1 MRKSYQQE
9 LEQLKKDML
18 AMASEV
24 EDAIDKSV
32 TALEEQDADLARE
45 VIAGDDRID
54 ELEIELEE
62 KCTRLI
68 ALQQPV
74 ASDLRMIIV
83 ISKLATDL
91 ERIADHAVN
100 ISEKALEIGVEP
112 FIKPLV
118 DIPRMRE
125 LVVAR
130 LKESLDAFVRLD
142 SQEARII
149 ARQDEEIDELD
160 RIILRDLLSL
170 MVEKPEAVDQAPP
183 LFLSA
188 VFWSG
193 LVITQPISVS
203 GLFIWIA
210 AGGKLFDG
218 NFLLFFW

>member
-1 MRKSYQQE
+1 
-9 LEQLKKDML
+9 
-18 AMASEV
+18 MASEV

-170 MVEKPEAVDQAPP
+170 MVEKPEAVDQATS
-183 LFLSA
+183 LIFISRFLERIGDHSTNICERIIYMD
-188 VFWSG
+188 SG
-193 LVITQPISVS
+193 RRET
-203 GLFIWIA
+203 F
-210 AGGKLFDG
+210 
-218 NFLLFFW
+218 

>member
-149 ARQDEEIDELD
+149 ARQDEKIDELD

-170 MVEKPEAVDQAPP
+170 MVEKPEAVDQATS
-183 LFLSA
+183 LIFISRFLERIGDHSTNICERIIYMD
-188 VFWSG
+188 SG
-193 LVITQPISVS
+193 RRET
-203 GLFIWIA
+203 F
-210 AGGKLFDG
+210 
-218 NFLLFFW
+218 

>member
-54 ELEIELEE
+54 ELEIEVEE

-100 ISEKALEIGVEP
+100 ISEKALEIGGEP

-170 MVEKPEAVDQAPP
+170 MVEKPEAVDQATS
-183 LFLSA
+183 LIFINRFLERIGDHSTNICERIIYMD
-188 VFWSG
+188 SG
-193 LVITQPISVS
+193 RRET
-203 GLFIWIA
+203 F
-210 AGGKLFDG
+210 
-218 NFLLFFW
+218 